1 MSAFKLT
8 IPAGEIMTAEALP
21 HYIKAFELEQERRR
35 KLFNYYLG
43 KHDILNRKF
52 ADAAKPNNRV
62 VSPWAHNITDFA
74 TGYFVGEPVRYN
86 ETTEVVDLIRDYNDD
101 PAVNTELAKNC
112 SICGVAYELQFID
125 KYGELRY
132 ISLNPVE
139 CFTIYDTSLEAEI
152 QYFVRIYE
160 QTNVATS
167 KTTKYADVYDAASLT
182 RYREVNGHYSIIET
196 KPHGFDEVPVVEY
209 KNSPEAVGDFEL
221 CLSLIDAYD
230 TLISNSVN
238 DSSEFSDAYLLF
250 KGVIAEGEDVAE
262 MKSKRVICIDTDAD
276 AKWLTKDINSTFSED
291 MKNRIASAIHKF
303 SNVPDMTDQNFA
315 ANASGVAMKYKL
327 LGLEDIT
334 AKKENEFRRGLTRR
348 FEIMSAY
355 LAKIGDGFNWR
366 DVKFIFTRNLPS
378 NLEEAVEITERLAGT
393 LSKKTRIEML
403 PLDLDADAE
412 IAQSSEEEAASYDVG
427 FNSYFSGK

>member
-1 MSAFKLT
+1 MFKLT
-8 IPAGEIMTAEALP
+8 IPDGEIITAESLP
-21 HYIKAFELEQERRR
+21 RYIKAFNDEQQRREN
-35 KLFNYYLG
+35 LFNYYLG
-43 KHDILNRKF
+43 KHDILKRKF
-52 ADAAKPNNRV
+52 SDANKPNNRV

-74 TGYFVGEPVRYN
+74 TGYFIGEPVRYN
-86 ETTEVVDLIRDYNDD
+86 DVDDIINEIRSYNDD
-101 PAVNTELAKNC
+101 AAVNTELAKNC

-132 ISLNPVE
+132 ISINPVE
-139 CFTIYDTSLEAEI
+139 CFVIYDTSLESEI
-152 QYFVRIYE
+152 KYFIRVYE
-160 QTNVATS
+160 QTNIAAD
-167 KTTKYADVYDAASLT
+167 KTTKYVDVYDAASIT
-182 RYREVNGHYSIIET
+182 KYHEVNGNYSIIST

-230 TLISNSVN
+230 TLVSNSIN
-238 DSSEFSDAYLLF
+238 DSSEFSDAYLLL
-250 KGVIAEGEDVAE
+250 KGVIAEGEDIDE
-262 MKSKRVICIDTDAD
+262 MKEKRVLCIDVDAD

-291 MKNRIASAIHKF
+291 MKNRISSAIHKF

-334 AKKENEFRRGLTRR
+334 AKKENEFRRGLIRR

-355 LAKIGDGFNWR
+355 LAKIGDAFDWR
-366 DVKFIFTRNLPS
+366 NVKLIFTRNLPS

-412 IAQSSEEEAASYDVG
+412 VAQTSKEEADSYDVG
-427 FNSYFSGK
+427 FNTKF